1 AGRAHNVSERTL
13 RRRRDGILDRRT
25 AHAHEQR
32 LSPRQEDLLVR
43 WILEQEAQ
51 GFPPSHARAREM
63 SIRVLRLNGDDKPLG
78 KRWITKFIRDN
89 TRIASVIG
97 RPIEAARING
107 THPDLIQEFYTAYE
121 DAVRLL
127 NIEPSNT
134 YNMDEH
140 GIALDICANSR
151 VLGDSSRQRSYV
163 KSPQDREW
171 VSIVETVA
179 LRAL

>member
-1 AGRAHNVSERTL
+1 
-13 RRRRDGILDRRT
+13 
-25 AHAHEQR
+25 
-32 LSPRQEDLLVR
+32 
-43 WILEQEAQ
+43 
-51 GFPPSHARAREM
+51 
-63 SIRVLRLNGDDKPLG
+63 LG

-171 VSIVETVA
+171 VSIVETVSPTGGFTRP
-179 LRAL
+179 LIIFKGCNPQSTWFPTETPDYIYTTSENGWTTNNHGLHW